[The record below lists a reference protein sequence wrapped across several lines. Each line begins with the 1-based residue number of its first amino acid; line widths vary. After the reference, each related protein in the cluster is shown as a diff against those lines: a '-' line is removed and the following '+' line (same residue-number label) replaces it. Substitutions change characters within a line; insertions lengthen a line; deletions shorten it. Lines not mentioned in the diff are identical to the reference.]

1 MTLQGHIYMGA
12 GRFPNK
18 HGVGMLLN
26 KRWKNEINWTDYIS
40 ERAIAVSITVKNQ
53 PVLLMSV
60 HFLH

>member
-1 MTLQGHIYMGA
+1 MGA

-18 HGVGMLLN
+18 HGVGILLN

-53 PVLLMSV
+53 LVLLMSV
-60 HFLH
+60 HFFH